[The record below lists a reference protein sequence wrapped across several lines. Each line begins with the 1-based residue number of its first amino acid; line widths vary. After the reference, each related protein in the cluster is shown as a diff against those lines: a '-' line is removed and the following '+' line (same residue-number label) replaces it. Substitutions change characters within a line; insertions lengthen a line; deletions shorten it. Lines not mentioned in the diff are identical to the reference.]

1 MVRRRESRP
10 RATIGGIL
18 TQGGEGT
25 IPSYPIRSAVRYVE
39 GLLCFI
45 LVVAAIGIVLDSADA
60 SADARFWLLV
70 AAVTSL
76 VGAFQVWRLRR
87 LLRRLDRR

>member
-1 MVRRRESRP
+1 
-10 RATIGGIL
+10 
-18 TQGGEGT
+18 
-25 IPSYPIRSAVRYVE
+25 
-39 GLLCFI
+39 LCFI